1 MSNFLDLNFTTEDL
15 NNAQKDE
22 FAIIP
27 KGEYIAEITRSEVKD
42 FYWQNSDA
50 TGKSLS
56 LMFRIIEGE
65 YAGRVIWDNP
75 QLSND
80 KFDGFVTDGRKRLA
94 QIAQAV
100 GIKQVNDSTQLHDVA
115 MTIVLAIE
123 VDKKGVYDDKNVI
136 KKVIPLKGGQ
146 PSKFT
151 AKPQVPQQPTP
162 QATQQPQ
169 AEGSEAP
176 STPAWQRG

>member
-27 KGEYIAEITRSEVKD
+27 KGEYVAEITRSEVKD

-80 KFDGFVTDGRKRLA
+80 KFDGFVSDGRKKLA
-94 QIAQAV
+94 QIAQVV
-100 GIKQVNDSTQLHDVA
+100 GIKQVNDSTQLHDTA

-151 AKPQVPQQPTP
+151 AKPQAPSAPTAP
-162 QATQQPQ
+162 TPQ

-176 STPAWQRG
+176 QAPAWQRGQ